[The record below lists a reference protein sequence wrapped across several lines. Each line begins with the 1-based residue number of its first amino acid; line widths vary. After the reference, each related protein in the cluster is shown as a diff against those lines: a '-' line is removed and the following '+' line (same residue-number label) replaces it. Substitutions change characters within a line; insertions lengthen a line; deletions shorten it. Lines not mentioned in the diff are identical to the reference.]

1 MLRVRPVHYT
11 SRPEEFRQLLT
22 TLGMAVTADYGTWIE
37 LDAGHGRLALH
48 AMPAASTADA
58 TTALGF
64 EARDLET
71 FRRRTEEAGS
81 HAAPFSADH
90 GVRVKVM
97 PPDGL
102 EFIVDP
108 VNESADEH
116 DADPALTVAAVWLTP
131 DVAGAAKVLAD
142 IGARERSSGP
152 DAADFTA
159 KNGGVVHVRRAQAP
173 DADLAFEYDGD
184 LAALH
189 RKLTD
194 AGLAAV
200 LSDTTAGPVLE
211 VADPDGPDA
220 AGGGKLRV
228 TRPR

>member
-11 SRPEEFRQLLT
+11 SHPQEFKRLLT
-22 TLGMAVTADYGTWIE
+22 ALGMAVTADYGTWIE

-48 AMPAASTADA
+48 AMPAASTGDA

-71 FRRRTEEAGS
+71 FRQRTEDAGS
-81 HAAPFSADH
+81 HAVPFSADH
-90 GVRVKVM
+90 GANVKVI

-102 EFIVDP
+102 EFVVDRA
-108 VNESADEH
+108 NESAHEH
-116 DADPALTVAAVWLTP
+116 DADQALAVVAVWLTP

-142 IGARERSSGP
+142 MGARERSRTE

-159 KNGGVVHVRRAQAP
+159 KNGGVVHVRHAREP

-184 LAALH
+184 LQVLH
-189 RKLTD
+189 GKLAG
-194 AGLAAV
+194 AGLQPSLA
-200 LSDTTAGPVLE
+200 DTPAGPVLE
-211 VADPDGPDA
+211 VPDPDGPDSPS
-220 AGGGKLRV
+220 GGKLRI